1 MLLILVVLSS
11 GLAGSRDKS
20 RQSVTEAG
28 GGPAGVTRPTAGTE
42 RKQGAK
48 PAATVSRDGGGVR
61 PIARGGF
68 EISGAGREGVEA
80 KLFSDPPAPLL
91 RTARVAT
98 SSALAARPNNGGGEA
113 GQDATQAGN
122 FQQDSPTAQ
131 ARGQGD
137 EVKRK
142 PREERLTR
150 AHTFN
155 GDLRN
160 LPHHKPVKR
169 ERPEREEP
177 EPNPTIR
184 PGAPETPSTPENA
197 APGAP
202 VAPSAPAPATTANFD
217 GLDFANWGAG
227 HPPDT
232 NGDVGPVY
240 YIQTVNTSIGIFDKS
255 NGNRVAAFTFND
267 FMSQG
272 HFGNLCDT
280 NNFGD
285 PVVLYDTLEDRWII
299 TDFAFQLDGSNNV
312 VNPPGSFQCFA
323 ASKTS
328 DPVAGGWNFYSINTA
343 GGLGDYPKFGIWPD
357 GLYMSV
363 NMFGYAAG
371 APFQGSRVY
380 ALNKAQMYAGA
391 PSVQVV
397 SFDAPSADFTLLPS
411 NARLQAGTPPAG
423 TPDYFV
429 SSWEFLNALTVYK
442 FHVDWDRT
450 SLSTFTGPDV
460 PTAATSWPNASV
472 PNAPS
477 SGGNNLDVLQ
487 IRAMMQNQY
496 TNLSGVES
504 LWATHTVRRQNT
516 SGFAAPRWYEL
527 HVTGGTVAANITQ
540 AATFDPDGANVIY
553 RFMPS
558 LAVDR
563 AGDMALGYS
572 TSSSTTKPAIKYA
585 GRLSTD
591 PVNTLG
597 QTEQLLIQGTGT
609 QVGNCGGSPCTR
621 WGDYSAMSLDPDG
634 CTFWY
639 TNEYYGVDGLSDL
652 TRIGSF
658 AFPQCT
664 PVGSGGTVSGTVTDN
679 SSNPLSG
686 ATVAL
691 GSRTTTTNASGFYSF
706 TSIPAGTYP
715 SINASAA
722 GYGSSTATSV
732 VVTDGGT
739 TTENFS
745 LTAAPSNACPVDT
758 SQSDFQLG
766 VATNVDLTTSPG
778 DIILL
783 DAPLVDQQNTTLGNS
798 GVGITTTT
806 YGGQTFTPAVTG
818 KLTKVDINLFC
829 SGCTGTTPNLTLSV
843 RNTSG
848 GLPTGADLASATIN
862 GFSNGGVASYFTATF
877 AAPLTLTAGTQYA
890 LVIRPVAN
898 PSPGVYALTRSGT
911 STLGADV
918 YAGGTRVSGATS
930 GTAWSIPLTGGVST
944 DAGFRTYMDT
954 GFASSGNLISGVKD
968 ANPSA
973 GSSPSWS
980 QLSWTATTPANTGV
994 QFQAA
999 ASNNASGPF
1008 NFVGPDGTAS
1018 TFFTTSGASLSQFNG
1033 FRYLKYKALLSTSDS
1048 TATPT
1053 LNDVTACFV
1062 NITFAAAAPL
1072 SRQQGSAP
1080 TNGQIAT
1087 VSDPTQSANT
1097 LSVTATPL
1105 TGSGVN
1111 VGNISVDAS
1120 GHVTA
1125 DVSAGCAATNSTFT
1139 LKVTDSQGASAST
1152 TLTVN
1157 VSANDAPALTY
1168 NNAALSFGGA
1178 TTINPATGPTDNGS
1192 ASVAVQSTGTYTGG
1206 ISVNNATGVISIT
1219 NAAPVGAHT
1228 ITIRATDN
1236 CNVTT
1241 DSSFTLTVNKA
1252 DQTINVGTHAP
1263 SGATY
1268 NTQFTVA
1275 ATATSSLAV
1284 AYTSAGACTNT
1295 GATFTM
1301 TSGTGTCTVKYD
1313 QAGDGSY
1320 NAATQLTE
1328 TVNAQKAAQTIN
1340 FGALPTKTF
1349 GDADFGVSATATSN
1363 LAVGFAA
1370 SGQCMVSGGT
1380 VHITGAG
1387 SCTVTASQAGDS
1399 NYSPATSVDQS
1410 FTINKAA
1417 ATVTLS
1423 NLSQTYDGNPKSA
1436 TATTG
1441 PAGKTV
1447 VIAYSQNS
1455 QPVASPTNAGS
1466 YDVSATINDA
1476 NYQGSASGSLTINKA
1491 GSTTT
1496 VTVSNATFDNSTHG
1510 GTATV
1515 AGAGGLS
1522 QSLTVNY
1529 TGRNATVYNS
1539 TTAPTNGGDYT
1550 AAATFN
1556 GDANHNGSNDSKD
1569 FQIAKAAQTINFGA
1583 LSDRTFGDPDFTLSA
1598 TASSGLGVSFAAAG
1612 VCTLSG
1618 GNVHLTGAGQCKITA
1633 SQAGDGNY
1641 NAATSVEQS
1650 FQVGKA
1656 ASATALASSA
1666 NPSAL
1671 GQSVTFTATVTTT
1684 VAAPTGTV
1692 QFKADGNNLGGA
1704 GVCVAGTGNTCTAQA
1719 PTSGLT
1725 AGAHTITADYSGDSN
1740 FNASSGSLS
1749 GEQAVGV
1756 VVEFSQAT
1764 YTVAERAGSVT
1775 ITVRRTGDATHAAS
1789 VDYATDDGSI
1799 PSVLVPCSAVTG
1811 LALERCDYTRAA
1823 GTLSWAAGDASDK
1836 TFNVLV
1842 NDDSYAEGIET
1853 LSLKLSNPGS
1863 GAALGTQSSATL
1875 QITDDVPESSG
1886 NPVDDDQDFVTQQY
1900 HDFLGREPDAAG
1912 LKFWTDGLKACGA
1925 DQQCRAAKRV
1935 DTSAAFFLSI
1945 EFQQT
1950 GFFAYRVHKAAFGDI
1965 GPPQVPVPVRIDEF
1979 LRDTQQ
1985 IGQGVVVGQGA
1996 WQQKL
2001 EANKQSF
2008 ALAFVQR
2015 GAFQSAH
2022 GAQDAAAFVDSLFAD
2037 AGVTPTDSERDAAV
2051 AAFGGGGNAGQA
2063 AALRSVAE
2071 SASVSAKVFNESF
2084 VLLQYFGYLRRDPD
2098 AAPDVDYGGY
2108 RFWLDKLNRFGDFR
2122 RAEMVRAFITSA
2134 EYRQRFGQ

>member
-1 MLLILVVLSS
+1 
-11 GLAGSRDKS
+11 
-20 RQSVTEAG
+20 
-28 GGPAGVTRPTAGTE
+28 
-42 RKQGAK
+42 
-48 PAATVSRDGGGVR
+48 VSRDGGGAR
-61 PIARGGF
+61 PDARGGF
-68 EISGAGREGVEA
+68 EISGAGRVGIEA
-80 KLFSDPPAPLL
+80 KLFPDPPAPLL
-91 RTARVAT
+91 RAAPAVA
-98 SSALAARPNNGGGEA
+98 SSAMLAAGPSNNDGKVSR
-113 GQDATQAGN
+113 DATQEETL
-122 FQQDSPTAQ
+122 QQDGLTAQ
-131 ARGQGD
+131 AREEGNR
-137 EVKRK
+137 VRRR

-150 AHTFN
+150 AHAFN
-155 GDLRN
+155 GDIRD
-160 LPHHKPVKR
+160 LPRHRLVKR
-169 ERPEREEP
+169 ERPELEEP
-177 EPNPTIR
+177 RFNPTIH
-184 PGAPETPSTPENA
+184 PGTPETALTPGQSAPE
-197 APGAP
+197 APR
-202 VAPSAPAPATTANFD
+202 APSAPAPATTANFD

-232 NGDVGPVY
+232 NGDVGPTY
-240 YIQTVNTSIGIFDKS
+240 YIQTVNTSVGIFDKS
-255 NGNRVAAFTFND
+255 NGNRVAAFIFD
-267 FMSQG
+267 DLMSQG
-272 HFGNLCDT
+272 NFGNLCDT
-280 NNFGD
+280 DNFGD
-285 PVVLYDTLEDRWII
+285 PVVLYDTFEDRWII
-299 TDFAFQLDGSNNV
+299 TDFAFKLSGGNAV
-312 VNPPGSFQCFA
+312 APAYQCFA
-323 ASKTS
+323 VSKS
-328 DPVAGGWNFYSINTA
+328 GDPVAGGWNFYSVQVN

-357 GLYMSV
+357 GLYMSA
-363 NMFGYAAG
+363 NIFGFGAG
-371 APFQGSRVY
+371 GTFQNVRVW
-380 ALNKAQMYAGA
+380 AFDKAQMYAGA
-391 PSVQVV
+391 PSIQSI
-397 SFDAPSADFTLLPS
+397 SFDAPSAEFTLLPS
-411 NARLQAGTPPAG
+411 NARLQTGTPPTG
-423 TPDYFV
+423 SPNYFSV
-429 SSWEFLNALTVYK
+429 VAQFLNAFSVYK
-442 FHVDWDRT
+442 FHVDWNIL
-450 SLSTFTGPDV
+450 SNSTFTGPFMSL
-460 PTAATSWPNASV
+460 TASSWSQIPAANQTEQS
-472 PNAPS
+472 P
-477 SGGNNLDVLQ
+477 GNKLDTLYF
-487 IRAMMQNQY
+487 RLMMQNQY
-496 TNLSGVES
+496 TNIGGVES
-504 LWATHTVRRQNT
+504 LWDSHTVGASGAT
-516 SGFAAPRWYEL
+516 STQSAVRYYQVK
-527 HVTGGTVAANITQ
+527 VTGGNVESNATQ
-540 AATFDPDGANVIY
+540 AFTYSPDTTVF

-558 LAVDR
+558 VAVDN
-563 AGDMALGYS
+563 AGNMALGYS
-572 TSSSTTKPAIKYA
+572 ATSSTLNPAIRYA
-585 GRLSTD
+585 GRLSAD
-591 PVNTLG
+591 PLNSIT
-597 QTEQLLIQGTGT
+597 QTEQSLFEGTGT
-609 QVGNCGGSPCTR
+609 QSGNCGTGACTR
-621 WGDYSAMSLDPDG
+621 WGDYSAMTLDPDG

-639 TNEYYGVDGLSDL
+639 TNEYYATTGLNDQ

-658 AFPQCT
+658 KFSQCT
-664 PVGSGGTVSGTVTDN
+664 TIGNGTVSGTVTD
-679 SSNPLSG
+679 SATTNPISG

-691 GSRTTTTNASGFYSF
+691 GSRTTTTNASGVYTFSNL
-706 TSIPAGTYP
+706 PAGTYP
-715 SINASAA
+715 TIAASFA
-722 GYGSSTATSV
+722 GYGSASANSIV
-732 VVTDGGT
+732 VPDGGT
-739 TTENFS
+739 ATQNFA
-745 LTAAPSNACPVDT
+745 LNAAPTSACLVDT
-758 SQSDFQLG
+758 TQADFQSG
-766 VATNVDLTTSPG
+766 VATNVDLTNSPG
-778 DIILL
+778 DVTLSN
-783 DAPLVDQQNTTLGNS
+783 AANVDQQNTTLGNN

-877 AAPLTLTAGTQYA
+877 TTPLALTAGTQYA
-890 LVIRPVAN
+890 LVIRPVTN

-954 GFASSGNLISGVKD
+954 GFASSGNLVSAVKD
-968 ANPSA
+968 ANPLA
-973 GSSPSWS
+973 GASPSWTT
-980 QLSWTATTPANTGV
+980 LSWTATTPANTSL
-994 QFQAA
+994 QFQMAG
-999 ASNNASGPF
+999 SNNASGPF

-1033 FRYLKYKALLSTSDS
+1033 FRYLKYKALLSTTDS
-1048 TATPT
+1048 ATTPT
-1053 LNDVTACFV
+1053 LSDVTACFV
-1062 NITFAAAAPL
+1062 DLTFAAASPL

-1080 TNGQIAT
+1080 TNAQIAT
-1087 VSDPTQSANT
+1087 VSDPTQAANT
-1097 LSVTATPL
+1097 LNVTATPL

-1111 VGNISVDAS
+1111 VGNIVVDAS
-1120 GHVTA
+1120 GNVTA
-1125 DVSAGCAATNSTFT
+1125 DVSADCAATNSTLT
-1139 LKVTDSQGASAST
+1139 LKVTDSQGASASAI
-1152 TLTVN
+1152 LTVN
-1157 VSANDAPALTY
+1157 VSANDVPALTY

-1192 ASVAVQSTGTYTGG
+1192 ASVAVQSVGTYTGG
-1206 ISVNNATGVISIT
+1206 IGVNSATGIISIT
-1219 NAAPVGAHT
+1219 NAAPVGTHT

-1241 DSSFTLTVNKA
+1241 DASFTLTVDKA

-1263 SGATY
+1263 SSATF

-1275 ATATSSLAV
+1275 ATSTSGLAV

-1295 GATFTM
+1295 GATFNM

-1320 NAATQLTE
+1320 NAATQVTE

-1340 FGALPTKTF
+1340 FGVLPTKTF

-1370 SGQCMVSGGT
+1370 SGQCTVTGGT

-1387 SCTVTASQAGDS
+1387 SCTVNASQAGDS
-1399 NYSPATSVDQS
+1399 NYSPATPVDQS
-1410 FTINKAA
+1410 FNISKAT
-1417 ATVTLS
+1417 ATVSLS
-1423 NLSQTYDGNPKSA
+1423 NLTQTYDGSAKSA
-1436 TATTG
+1436 TATTN
-1441 PAGKTV
+1441 PSGKTV
-1447 VIAYSQNS
+1447 VITYSQNS

-1476 NYQGSASGSLTINKA
+1476 NYQGSASGSLTISKA

-1515 AGAGGLS
+1515 VGAGGLS

-1569 FQIAKAAQTINFGA
+1569 FQITKAGQTINFGA
-1583 LSDRTFGDPDFTLSA
+1583 LAARTFGDPDFQLSA

-1612 VCTLSG
+1612 VCTFSG
-1618 GNVHLTGAGQCKITA
+1618 GNVHLIGAGQCKITA

-1656 ASATALASSA
+1656 ASATALDSSA

-1671 GQSVTFTATVTTT
+1671 GQSATFTATVTTT
-1684 VAAPTGTV
+1684 VAVPTGTV
-1692 QFKADGNNLGGA
+1692 QFKVDGNNLGGA
-1704 GVCVAGTGNTCTAQA
+1704 GVCVAGVGNTCTAQVSTA
-1719 PTSGLT
+1719 SLT
-1725 AGAHTITADYSGDSN
+1725 AGTHTITADYGGDSN
-1740 FNASSGSLS
+1740 FNASAGTLS
-1749 GEQAVGV
+1749 GGQAVGV
-1756 VVEFSQAT
+1756 VIEFSQAT

-1799 PSVLVPCSAVTG
+1799 PSVVVPCSAVTG

-1836 TFNVLV
+1836 SFNVLV

-1925 DQQCRAAKRV
+1925 DQQCRAARRV

-1950 GFFAYRVHKAAFGDI
+1950 GFFAYRVHKATFGDI
-1965 GPPQVPVPVRIDEF
+1965 SPPQVPVPVRLDEF
-1979 LRDTQQ
+1979 LRDTQR
-1985 IGQGVVVGQGA
+1985 IGQGVVVGVGN
-1996 WQQKL
+1996 WQQQL

-2015 GAFQSAH
+2015 SDFQSAH
-2022 GAQDAAAFVDSLFAD
+2022 GAQDANTYVDSLFNA
-2037 AGVTPTDSERDAAV
+2037 AGVTPIDAERNAAI

-2071 SASVSAKVFNESF
+2071 SVSVSAKVFNESF

-2098 AAPDVDYGGY
+2098 AAPDVDYSGY
-2108 RFWLDKLNRFGDFR
+2108 RFWLGKLNHFGDFR
-2122 RAEMVRAFITSA
+2122 SAEMVRAFISSD
-2134 EYRQRFGQ
+2134 EYRKRFGQ